1 MGGFRLK
8 HSALLSTGITENKPV
23 VPTTRL
29 YAIIRVRSGHQKRAV
44 RKGNRADMSG
54 FEPLGKLLIFAGV
67 FIIVLGL
74 LVMFWSKIPF
84 LGKLPGDILLQKEGF
99 QFFFPIV
106 TCLLISVILTVVIN
120 LVMRLLGR

>member
-1 MGGFRLK
+1 
-8 HSALLSTGITENKPV
+8 
-23 VPTTRL
+23 
-29 YAIIRVRSGHQKRAV
+29 
-44 RKGNRADMSG
+44 MSG

-84 LGKLPGDILLQKEGF
+84 LGKLPGDILLQKDSF

-120 LVMRLLGR
+120 VIMRLLGK